1 MREGKKMENEIVET
15 DAASFGRFGDI
26 GRLLIAP
33 IAILIALVGGM
44 VFGVNID
51 LNDFVVPLVVLGCAS
66 LMATAPIFGE
76 KFIGD
81 KFSSSLISAIYL
93 LITIVVGSLVANFFG
108 GVVGFL
114 FSLIA
119 IVGFILVNSDRNE
132 EYVKFTFS
140 MVGLYAALGV
150 SGHAESMLPEIEV
163 FNSYSSDLN
172 GVRGVSAEMFF
183 TFWLLMTSLGFIAAI
198 LQRGILISPGKGS
211 WFTFLPSPESGI
223 KPVAPLL
230 VALSVWSFAH
240 ILTLLHFCA
249 LGSVS
254 EGVVEDLG
262 LTGEQMRLS
271 GMYVSVWW
279 ALFTGIFALI
289 AAFFYSER
297 WFTRSMLLGVTWV
310 LFSFGRF
317 QEQGFLNQFVAPD
330 DNGDRWTDLLNDG
343 IGMWLWLGITF
354 FSFVLVFYISTHQK
368 YGNKMNRTIGDL
380 GQARKF
386 WNANWS
392 SILIATAF
400 ITALTIRVVWNVLPA
415 MNALGTGGWD
425 LTGGSDPW
433 YMKRAID
440 YVIAE
445 QAHCIFDA
453 DRAYPIGDI
462 NPRPPLY
469 TWSLALGGLI
479 LSPILGMSAEQAVWW
494 SIGALPA
501 IYGALIV
508 FPVAGMAR
516 EVFGKGASVL
526 AAWLIA
532 FMPGHVSHTTFAL
545 ADHDAFV
552 LLFATVGFYYYIQAM
567 KNANEDRVLSESGWN
582 PAYMIEGFTKVW
594 DNQRLATSYAILSG
608 VSFAIVALAWKG
620 FVYAP
625 SILFVFYMIQILFNL
640 FRRRD
645 SMTITVLTVT
655 MLLALW
661 LTALPFY
668 MHPALG
674 LLLNGEFQA
683 MFYITGLIVISGYIV
698 CSARDKPWL
707 MVIGTVSVLVL
718 FPLFLLWLQ
727 WVLDY
732 SDIGATLFTGGG
744 YFSQNKIFGTIAE
757 AQAPSRGLL
766 FGSFGAFVFVAAL
779 CRGLGLTW
787 DGLRHRKLPELVL
800 AVWVLLAS
808 YMAWNAGRF
817 VYNATPVMA
826 IVSAGAFAWL
836 WKISGWDELVKQWRR
851 MGINTPSARYKS
863 GRKTLFR
870 NPGFIAIFMI
880 FIMVF
885 SQHATYGM
893 DAAIP
898 RGSEKAADVDE
909 ELYNIIPD
917 FLRWTNLVDGTAY
930 EDIQGYWFMN
940 SFGPGFNDYYWNSAY
955 DWLAQQDQ
963 FHEGVTDSSV
973 CVNDMDGTWDSE
985 LEKCL
990 MKFSDKPAFVSWWD
1004 YGFQALTQGQHP
1016 TVADNFQT
1024 GIPTAGNML
1033 LSRSQDDTVAMFI
1046 IRIGI
1051 GDVVHGGN
1059 GDDYSKEFKS
1069 TLLEHMST
1077 DEYNE
1082 YHLVTRELT
1091 QELAKDRMF
1100 EVYEWTEETTN
1111 QGILALA
1118 RGYVNTDGLKTDD
1131 YVWRIYEGEVQIG
1144 EDYSSEVEARSAFE
1158 DRTANREVLTEYVD
1172 DSTGETFGASHYVVG
1187 DYWYTA
1193 DIIEKYK
1200 DTGTS
1205 IHRQNSQIALGTQV
1219 LTGAL
1224 DSETLNDLY
1233 SDIISLD
1240 IYEVQDS
1247 EGAPGEMITRNHEI
1261 SYFAIDTRLYPMGG
1275 GAYSDSSYN
1284 RGNPTGIFYAPTILS
1299 GQNPDHFMD
1308 TVYETQR
1315 GSESIIERTAEDFN
1329 EQYKM
1334 DVLRSQSGGDV
1345 EVIQLVDVRYDHTE
1359 AFYDTM
1365 LARAYIGYGAADLGL
1380 TDYSGVI
1387 SASPKPLL
1395 SSSYSGT
1402 PESVLESAWPLP
1414 GAMMNHFVISN
1425 WYDERGNYDTFGLG
1439 EANFGVKVLKY
1450 YAGAEVCG
1458 TVSVPEL
1465 DTPIAGATLLVE
1477 RDGFSGEGVEDLD
1490 ARTYWIPIGTTTTD
1504 SDGNYC
1510 FTAPAGR
1517 IRVTAL
1523 TGEFDSSVDLM
1534 TIQSGELDI
1543 YSMNIDIIGQN
1554 PGERVINP
1562 ITGLLSEVSGMMWL
1576 GENEINV
1583 TANQAERISTT
1594 PLEAVNIELETSSA
1608 TGVVKWVGDGEF
1620 DGLPLVETDF
1630 VLQNLWNDEISYNVS
1645 TINKTV
1651 SGEDLV
1657 ISGVGTAVYSE
1668 HEGIIESAMELQ
1680 VTDFTGNYSRRL
1692 QVGQSYTGNGTWSGQ
1707 GVLDANWVE
1716 GDNISACENSTV
1728 AEGEDICSEGSG
1740 KYLING
1746 TAVGSGRF
1754 TADVVTEFTNYLTNA
1769 TFEAGG
1775 KFVGTG
1781 TFEGEA
1787 TYTGLGDYS
1796 GEMVVAGSFYANDI
1810 APGEYKMYAVFNNG
1824 RTSDVIE
1831 KITVGLDGSKD
1842 LDLSI
1847 AGLKVSGI
1855 ISDEEGNSLNT
1866 TVEIIDLDLESN
1878 QCTEINL
1885 NEGIWVDES
1894 GSLFSPGVT
1903 CLRFSSGE
1911 EGNVSIGPLSPGN
1924 YSVRVD
1930 LDGDNHYE
1938 LNTTLVE
1945 EDQVLSFDG
1954 EILDHGDVEFT
1965 ISPAVRN
1972 ETTPNQPDIIN
1983 VNEILVSF
1991 TSVENGEVI
2000 NATSNESGV
2009 VFVELPLGDWIM
2021 KSRTGENLL
2030 LWSEFSLEQ
2039 DDLNLDLFEF
2049 SKAVSINGYVAK
2061 IVTDV
2066 ENGTQVPQPLT
2077 SLPVNF
2083 RSGSIEVIVETNE
2096 SGEFELELPSGMEFD
2111 VTTLTPD
2118 NMVAAKHVNV
2128 SSDMENVN
2136 LIINEKL
2143 SLSYNYAGRVILNPN
2158 NVTYDNKIPD
2168 FENFEVFAE
2177 YVGTQG
2183 DQSLEMF
2190 MGVTWVS
2197 TVDSDGRYD
2206 FVLPT
2211 GNYSITVS
2219 EEMLGVPETILS
2231 ANQSVGTTIEALNW
2245 TVDAYPDPVAVQI
2258 RTFIDGGDEL
2268 FENGTPVSV
2277 DFRLIPVGI
2286 NQETI
2291 NITSE
2296 MFTEDG
2302 ILDMDL
2308 SFGQY
2313 YLEMDAQNVKNG
2325 SEFDTIFAITP
2336 DPISIGVSG
2345 IEDPIDLVLQS
2356 LWKVDIEIKEQNF
2369 APAENVTVVFD
2380 YTDSENFLLDLR
2392 MESDSNGTILDYVPA
2407 GNYTVT
2413 IGPYDV
2419 EGTTQSFRALVHIDS
2434 NSENRTFEWRTLEVA
2449 NLNLTLLELV
2459 GISNHSLL
2467 KGVSLTSVSND
2478 GLGEVTL
2485 PLSNQ
2490 TAIVSAQLY
2499 PGDWSLKLN
2508 YTDEF
2513 NGVRWILD
2521 EYALGDLSE
2530 NETIDADIELSRYVE
2545 ISGNVYWDFNE
2556 DGEYQTG
2563 EELDES
2569 EVKLDSEEFES
2580 LNMTTGSDGKWSFYV
2595 PANNNYTINVSR
2607 LGFTYNNT
2615 LIVEVENTSI
2625 NKEDL
2630 DVSLDADTVF
2640 VSGKIDIQYGFE
2652 SLSDDI
2658 ITDMSVE
2665 LIPAADEGYERE
2677 NVDISISVNED
2688 GDIVWNATV
2697 APGKWVFHAE
2707 APSFHMV
2714 VYDAFEAEIIDG
2726 GEHNTTIKAG
2736 GYLPISTR
2744 WTDFSGDERD
2754 VLTLESTNSTITG
2767 LVPLTLTLNEAKWNI
2782 TVSETAEIWL
2792 LPAGSLQISGEFT
2805 ALEMEM
2811 EMEYVGDT
2819 ISGAYPPGFAEDGSL
2834 AVVTSAEA
2842 VVEFNRVLTHD
2853 VEFSITQISSNN
2865 EIIDYVEDEMI
2876 NATVRDLNG
2885 DGITDEYYDIEVS
2898 IDITY
2903 AGNLASEN
2911 YTFMSSVSVSD
2922 KDDWLVTFEVGDT
2935 FEDIKNMSL
2944 GISESPSNGELLM
2957 KIKLPSGED
2966 SISYETGHNI
2976 RIIATSTSGH
2986 SSNFDLKVHIPQ
2998 DYSIEATGP
3007 DVVGMT
3013 SGGGT
3018 TAFDIKVDN
3027 LGNGDDNVFF
3037 EIDSS
3042 ELPDGWSVS
3051 EPMSRVIPANGTSDV
3066 GFTVTMPEF
3075 TFEGS
3080 YTIIVN
3086 VTSESGI
3093 MVPVNV
3099 LVQVAEADLRM
3110 DTPSMGPGGG
3120 IIHQPVDFSILVHND
3135 GLISAEGVTVTGYIE
3150 ELNITAVSLPITILP
3165 ESNETIT
3172 VLFDTDEIGAGEYK
3186 FTFTIDAGETPLI
3199 ENPEPVE
3206 LNQVK
3211 FTADNEAKQPNIV
3224 PIIIVLVFALGI
3236 YSFIKS
3242 RRTGS
3247 GPGF

>member
-1 MREGKKMENEIVET
+1 MENEIEET
-15 DAASFGRFGDI
+15 NAVSFSRFGDI

-33 IAILIALVGGM
+33 IAILVALVGGM

-81 KFSSSLISAIYL
+81 KLSSSLISVIYL
-93 LITIVVGSLVANFFG
+93 LITVVAGSLVANFFG

-132 EYVKFTFS
+132 EYVIFTFS
-140 MVGLYAALGV
+140 MVGFYAALGV

-198 LQRGILISPGKGS
+198 LQRGVLIPPGKGS

-249 LGSVS
+249 LGNVS

-279 ALFTGIFALI
+279 ALFTGIFAMI
-289 AAFFYSER
+289 AAFFYSEK
-297 WFTRSMLLGVTWV
+297 WFTRSMLLGVTWI

-400 ITALTIRVVWNVLPA
+400 ITALTIRIVWNVLPA

-445 QAHCIFDA
+445 QAHFIFDA

-479 LSPILGMSAEQAVWW
+479 LSPVLGMSAEQAVWW
-494 SIGALPA
+494 SVGALPA

-625 SILFVFYMIQILFNL
+625 SILFVFYMVQILFNL

-645 SMTITVLTVT
+645 SMTITVLTIT
-655 MLLALW
+655 MLLTLW

-727 WVLDY
+727 WVLEY
-732 SDIGATLFTGGG
+732 SDLGATLFTGGG

-766 FGSFGAFVFVAAL
+766 FGSFGAFVFIAAL

-826 IVSAGAFAWL
+826 IVGAGAFAWL

-851 MGINTPSARYKS
+851 MGINTPSARFKS
-863 GRKTLFR
+863 GRKTFFR
-870 NPGFIAIFMI
+870 NPGFVAIFMI

-909 ELYNIIPD
+909 ELYNLIPD
-917 FLRWTNLVDGTAY
+917 FLRWSKLVDGTAY

-963 FHEGVTDSSV
+963 FHDGVTDSLV
-973 CVNDMDGTWDSE
+973 CENEMDGTWDSE

-1069 TLLEHMST
+1069 TLLKHMHQ
-1077 DEYNE
+1077 DEYDE
-1082 YHLVTRELT
+1082 FHLVTRELT

-1131 YVWRIYEGEVQIG
+1131 YVWRIYEGEAQIG
-1144 EDYSSEVEARSAFE
+1144 EDYTSEVEARSTFE
-1158 DRTANREVLTEYVD
+1158 DRTANRDVLTEYVD
-1172 DSTGETFGASHYVVG
+1172 DSTGETFDASHYVVG

-1193 DIIEKYK
+1193 DIIEKYM

-1275 GAYSDSSYN
+1275 GAYSDSNYN

-1439 EANFGVKVLKY
+1439 EANFGVKILKY

-1554 PGERVINP
+1554 PGERVVNP

-1608 TGVVKWVGDGEF
+1608 SGVVKWVGEGEF

-1630 VLQNLWNDEISYNVS
+1630 VLQNLWNDEISYDVS

-1668 HEGIIESAMELQ
+1668 HEGIIESVMELQ

-1728 AEGEDICSEGSG
+1728 AEGENICSEGSG

-1754 TADVVTEFTNYLTNA
+1754 TSDVVTEFTNYLTNA

-1775 KFVGTG
+1775 RFVGTG

-1787 TYTGLGDYS
+1787 TYTGIGDYS
-1796 GEMVVAGSFYANDI
+1796 GEMVIAGSFYANDI

-1831 KITVGLDGSKD
+1831 KITVGLDGSQG

-1866 TVEIIDLDLESN
+1866 TVEIIDLDLDSDE
-1878 QCTEINL
+1878 CTEINL

-1930 LDGDNHYE
+1930 LDGDAHYE

-1945 EDQVLSFDG
+1945 EDQGFSFDG

-1972 ETTPNQPDIIN
+1972 ETTPNQPDIID
-1983 VNEILVSF
+1983 VNDILVSF
-1991 TSVENGEVI
+1991 TSVENGDVI
-2000 NATSNESGV
+2000 NATSNESGAI
-2009 VFVELPLGDWIM
+2009 FAELPLGDWIM
-2021 KSRTGENLL
+2021 KSRTGDNLL

-2039 DDLNLDLFEF
+2039 EDLNLDLFEF
-2049 SKAVSINGYVAK
+2049 SKAVSINGYVAN

-2096 SGEFELELPSGMEFD
+2096 DGEFELELPSGMEFD
-2111 VTTLTPD
+2111 VTTLTPN
-2118 NMVAAKHVNV
+2118 NMVAAKHVNI
-2128 SSDMENVN
+2128 SADMENVN

-2183 DQSLEMF
+2183 DQTLEMF

-2245 TVDAYPDPVAVQI
+2245 TVDAFPAPVTVQI

-2268 FENGTPVSV
+2268 FENGTPVSI
-2277 DFRLIPVGI
+2277 DFRLIPAGI

-2291 NITSE
+2291 NVTSE

-2302 ILDMDL
+2302 ILEMDL

-2313 YLEMDAQNVKNG
+2313 YLEMDVQNVKNG
-2325 SEFDTIFAITP
+2325 SEFDTLFAITP

-2345 IEDPIDLVLQS
+2345 IEDTIDLVLQS

-2380 YTDSENFLLDLR
+2380 YTDSDNFLLDLR

-2419 EGTTQSFRALVHIDS
+2419 DGTTQSFRALVYIDS

-2449 NLNLTLLELV
+2449 NLNLTLFEL
-2459 GISNHSLL
+2459 GKITNYSLL
-2467 KGVSLTSVSND
+2467 KGVSLTAVSND

-2490 TAIVSAQLY
+2490 TAMVSAQLY

-2513 NGVRWILD
+2513 NGVRWILED
-2521 EYALGDLSE
+2521 YALGDLSE
-2530 NETIDADIELSRYVE
+2530 NETITADIELSRYVE

-2556 DGEYQTG
+2556 DGEYQIG
-2563 EELDES
+2563 EELEES
-2569 EVKLDSEEFES
+2569 EVKLDSDGFES
-2580 LNMTTGSDGKWSFYV
+2580 LNMTTGSDGEWSFYV
-2595 PANNNYTINVSR
+2595 PANNNYSINVSR
-2607 LGFTYNNT
+2607 LGFTYNDT

-2630 DVSLDADTVF
+2630 DVSLDADNVF

-2652 SLSDDI
+2652 SISDDI
-2658 ITDMSVE
+2658 ITDMSVK

-2677 NVDISISVNED
+2677 NVEISISVNGD
-2688 GDIVWNATV
+2688 GEIVWNATV

-2754 VLTLESTNSTITG
+2754 IITLESTNSTITD
-2767 LVPLTLTLNEAKWNI
+2767 LVPLTLTLNDAKWNI

-2811 EMEYVGDT
+2811 EMEYIGDT

-2853 VEFSITQISSNN
+2853 VEFSITQIISNN

-2876 NATVRDLNG
+2876 NATIRDLNG

-2911 YTFMSSVSVSD
+2911 YTFMASVSGSD
-2922 KDDWLVTFEVGDT
+2922 KDDWLVEFEVGDT
-2935 FEDIKNMSL
+2935 FEEIKNMSF
-2944 GISESPSNGELLM
+2944 GISESPSNGELLI
-2957 KIKLPSGED
+2957 KIKLPNGEN
-2966 SISYETGHNI
+2966 SISYDTGHNI
-2976 RIIATSTSGH
+2976 RIIATSTTGH

-3013 SGGGT
+3013 AGGGT

-3051 EPMSRVIPANGTSDV
+3051 EPLSRVIPANGTSDV

-3080 YTIIVN
+3080 YTIVVN
-3086 VTSESGI
+3086 VTSESGS

-3099 LVQVAEADLRM
+3099 LVQVAEANLRM

-3150 ELNITAVSLPITILP
+3150 ELNITAVSQPITILP

-3172 VLFDTDEIGAGEYK
+3172 VLFNTDQIDAGEYK
-3186 FTFTIDAGETPLI
+3186 FTFTIDAGETPLV
-3199 ENPEPVE
+3199 ENPEPVV

-3224 PIIIVLVFALGI
+3224 PIIIVLIFAFGI
-3236 YSFIKS
+3236 YSFVKS

>member
-1 MREGKKMENEIVET
+1 MENEIEET
-15 DAASFGRFGDI
+15 NAVSFGRFGDI

-51 LNDFVVPLVVLGCAS
+51 MNDFVVPLVVLGCAS

-76 KFIGD
+76 KFVGD
-81 KFSSSLISAIYL
+81 KLSSSLTSFIYL
-93 LITIVVGSLVANFFG
+93 LVSVVVGSLVANFFG
-108 GVVGFL
+108 GLVGFL
-114 FSLIA
+114 FAIIA
-119 IVGFILVNSDRNE
+119 IFGFIFVKFGRNE
-132 EYVKFTFS
+132 EYVIFTFS
-140 MVGLYAALGV
+140 MIGFYAAIGV
-150 SGHAESMLPEIEV
+150 SGHAESLLPEIELI
-163 FNSYSSDLN
+163 NSYSSDMN
-172 GVRGVSAEMFF
+172 GLRGVSAEMFF
-183 TFWLLMTSLGFIAAI
+183 TFWFLMTSLGFITAI
-198 LQRGILISPGKGS
+198 LQRGILLSPGKGS
-211 WFTFLPSPESGI
+211 WFKFLPSPESGF
-223 KPVAPLL
+223 KPIAPLL
-230 VALSVWSFAH
+230 VALGVWSFAH
-240 ILTLLHFCA
+240 VLTLLHFLA
-249 LGSVS
+249 LGNVS
-254 EGVVEDLG
+254 DSVVEDLG

-279 ALFTGIFALI
+279 ALFTGIFAII
-289 AAFFYSER
+289 AAFFYSEK
-297 WFTRSMLLGVTWV
+297 WFTRSMLLGATWL

-317 QEQGFLNQFVAPD
+317 QEQGFLNQFVTPN
-330 DNGDRWTDLLNDG
+330 DNGERWTDLLNDG
-343 IGMWLWLGITF
+343 IGMWIWLGITF
-354 FSFVLVFYISTHQK
+354 FSFVLVFYVSTHQK

-392 SILIATAF
+392 SILIGLAF
-400 ITALTIRVVWNVLPA
+400 ITALAIRVVWNVLPA

-445 QAHCIFDA
+445 HAHFIFDA

-479 LSPILGMSAEQAVWW
+479 LSPILGISAENAVWW
-494 SIGALPA
+494 SVGALPA
-501 IYGALIV
+501 IYGALII

-516 EVFGKGASVL
+516 EVFGKGAGVL

-567 KNANEDRVLSESGWN
+567 KNTNEDRILSNSSWK
-582 PAYMIEGFTKVW
+582 PSYMIEGFTKVW

-625 SILFVFYMIQILFNL
+625 SIIFVFYMIQILFNL

-645 SMTITVLTVT
+645 SMAITVLTVT

-683 MFYITGLIVISGYIV
+683 MFYITGLILISGYIV

-707 MVIGTVSVLVL
+707 MVIGTVSALVV

-727 WVLDY
+727 WSLNY
-732 SDIGATLFTGGG
+732 SDLGATLFTGGG

-766 FGSFGAFVFVAAL
+766 FGSFGAFIFVAAL
-779 CRGLGLTW
+779 CRGFGLTW

-826 IVSAGAFAWL
+826 IVGAGALAWL
-836 WKISGWDELVKQWRR
+836 WKVSNWDEMIKQWRR
-851 MGINTPSARYKS
+851 MGINTPGARFTS
-863 GRKTLFR
+863 GRKTVIK

-898 RGSEKAADVDE
+898 RGSEKASDVDE
-909 ELYNIIPD
+909 ELYNLIPD

-930 EDIQGYWFMN
+930 EDVQGYWFMN

-963 FHEGVTDSSV
+963 YHEGVNDSSI
-973 CVNDMDGTWDSE
+973 CENEMDGSWNSDIG
-985 LEKCL
+985 KCM

-1033 LSRSQDDTVAMFI
+1033 LSRSQDDLVAMFI
-1046 IRIGI
+1046 IRVGI
-1051 GDVVHGGN
+1051 GDVVHGGD
-1059 GDDYSKEFKS
+1059 GSDYSKQFEKVMLDSLSSQEYDEF
-1069 TLLEHMST
+1069 
-1077 DEYNE
+1077 
-1082 YHLVTRELT
+1082 HLVTRELT
-1091 QELAKDRMF
+1091 QELAKERMF

-1131 YVWRIYEGEVQIG
+1131 YVWRIYEGEVQLG
-1144 EDYSSEVEARSAFE
+1144 EDYTSEAEARSAFE
-1158 DRTANREVLTEYVD
+1158 DRTANREIMTEYVD
-1172 DSTGETFGASHYVVG
+1172 DSSGETFDQSHYVVG
-1187 DYWYTA
+1187 DYWYTS
-1193 DIIEKYK
+1193 DIINKYN
-1200 DTGTS
+1200 DAGTS

-1219 LTGAL
+1219 LTGSL
-1224 DSETLNDLY
+1224 DSEELNDLY
-1233 SDIISLD
+1233 NAIIGLD

-1275 GAYSDSSYN
+1275 GAYSDSSFN

-1450 YAGAEVCG
+1450 YAGTEVCG

-1477 RDGFSGEGVEDLD
+1477 RDAFSGEGSEDLD

-1504 SDGNYC
+1504 SDGDYC

-1523 TGEFDSSVDLM
+1523 TGEFDSAADLL

-1543 YSMNIDIIGQN
+1543 YTMNLDIIGQN
-1554 PGERVINP
+1554 SGERVVNP

-1576 GENEINV
+1576 GENEINI
-1583 TANQAERISTT
+1583 TANQAERVSTT

-1608 TGVVKWVGDGEF
+1608 SGVVKWVGDGEF
-1620 DGLPLVETDF
+1620 AGLPLVETDF
-1630 VLQNLWNDEISYNVS
+1630 VLENLWNDEISYDVS

-1657 ISGVGTAVYSE
+1657 ISGDGTAVFSE
-1668 HEGIIESAMELQ
+1668 YEGIIESNKEIQ

-1692 QVGQSYTGNGTWSGQ
+1692 QVGQSYTGNGTWSGE
-1707 GVLDANWVE
+1707 GSLDASWVD

-1728 AEGEDICSEGSG
+1728 PAGEEVCSEGSG
-1740 KYLING
+1740 QYLING
-1746 TAVGSGRF
+1746 TAVASGRF
-1754 TADVVTEFTNYLTNA
+1754 TSGALTEFTTYLTNA

-1775 KFVGTG
+1775 RFVGKG

-1787 TYTGLGDYS
+1787 SYTGIGDYS
-1796 GEMVVAGSFYANDI
+1796 GDMVVAGSFYANDI

-1831 KITVGLDGSKD
+1831 KITVGLEGSKD

-1855 ISDEEGNSLNT
+1855 ISDEDGLALNT
-1866 TVEIIDLDLESN
+1866 TVEILDLDLESDD
-1878 QCTEINL
+1878 CTDVNL
-1885 NEGIWVDES
+1885 DDGIWVDNS

-1930 LDGDNHYE
+1930 LDGDNQYE
-1938 LNTTLVE
+1938 LNRTLVE
-1945 EDQVLSFDG
+1945 EDDILSFNG
-1954 EILDHGDVEFT
+1954 VILEHGDVEFT

-1972 ETTPNQPDIIN
+1972 ETTPNQPDIIDASG
-1983 VNEILVSF
+1983 ILVSF
-1991 TSVENGEVI
+1991 TSVENGNVV
-2000 NATSNESGV
+2000 NATSNETGV

-2021 KSRTGENLL
+2021 KSRTGEDLL
-2030 LWSEFSLEQ
+2030 LWSEFNLEQ
-2039 DDLNLDLFEF
+2039 EELNLDLFEF
-2049 SKAVSINGYVAK
+2049 SKAVMVNGYVAK
-2061 IVTDV
+2061 IVTD
-2066 ENGTQVPQPLT
+2066 ENGTQVPQSLN

-2083 RSGSIEVIVETNE
+2083 RSGSIEVIVETNGE
-2096 SGEFELELPSGMEFD
+2096 GEFELELPSGMEFD

-2118 NMVAAKHVNV
+2118 KMVAAKHVNI
-2128 SSDMENVN
+2128 STDMDDIN

-2158 NVTYDNKIPD
+2158 NVTYDNRIPD
-2168 FENFEVFAE
+2168 FETFEVFAE

-2183 DQSLEMF
+2183 DSSLDMF

-2197 TVDSDGRYD
+2197 SVDSDGRYD
-2206 FVLPT
+2206 FILPT

-2219 EEMLGVPETILS
+2219 EEMLGVSETILS
-2231 ANQSVGTTIEALNW
+2231 ANQSVGTTPDALNW
-2245 TVDAYPDPVAVQI
+2245 TVDAFPDPVSVQI
-2258 RTFIDGGDEL
+2258 RTFIDGGDKL

-2277 DFRLIPVGI
+2277 EFRLISTGVDQEII
-2286 NQETI
+2286 NV
-2291 NITSE
+2291 TSE

-2313 YLEMDAQNVKNG
+2313 YLEMDAQDVKNG

-2345 IEDPIDLVLQS
+2345 IEEPVDLVLQS
-2356 LWKVDIEIKEQNF
+2356 LWKVEIDIKDQSF

-2380 YTDSENFLLDLR
+2380 YTDNENFLLDLR
-2392 MESDSNGTILDYVPA
+2392 VDSDSNGTVLHYVPA

-2413 IGPYDV
+2413 IGPNDV
-2419 EGTTQSFRALVHIDS
+2419 DGTTQSFRALVTIDE
-2434 NSENRTFEWRTLEVA
+2434 NPDNRTFEWRTLEVA
-2449 NLNLTLLELV
+2449 KLNLTLFELG
-2459 GISNHSLL
+2459 GISNDSLL
-2467 KGVSLTSVSND
+2467 KGISLTAVSND

-2490 TAIVSAQLY
+2490 TAFVSATLF
-2499 PGDWSLKLN
+2499 PGDWNLKLN
-2508 YTDEF
+2508 YTDDF

-2521 EYALGDLSE
+2521 DYSVGVLSE
-2530 NETIDADIELSRYVE
+2530 NETFTGDLELTRYVE

-2556 DGEYQTG
+2556 DGEFQNG

-2569 EVKLDSEEFES
+2569 EIEVNSNEFET
-2580 LNMTTGSDGKWSFYV
+2580 LNMTTGTDGSWSFYV
-2595 PANNNYTINVSR
+2595 PANDNYTVNVSR
-2607 LGFTYNNT
+2607 LGFTYNNS
-2615 LIVEVENTSI
+2615 LVVEVENNSI
-2625 NKEDL
+2625 NQEGL
-2630 DVSLDADTVF
+2630 DVSLDADNVL
-2640 VSGKIDIQYGFE
+2640 VSGKIEIQYGFE
-2652 SLSDDI
+2652 SISDDI

-2677 NVDISISVNED
+2677 NVDISIEINED
-2688 GDIVWNATV
+2688 GEIVWNATV

-2707 APSFHMV
+2707 SPNYHMV

-2754 VLTLESTNSTITG
+2754 ILSLESTNSTITD

-2792 LPAGSLQISGEFT
+2792 LPAGSLQISGEFNV
-2805 ALEMEM
+2805 LEMNM

-2819 ISGAYPPGFAEDGSL
+2819 LTGAFPPGFGDDGSL
-2834 AVVTSAEA
+2834 SIVTSAEA
-2842 VVEFNRVLTHD
+2842 VVEFNRVLIHD
-2853 VEFSITQISSNN
+2853 VEFSISQIISNG
-2865 EIIDYVEDEMI
+2865 ETVDYVEDEMI
-2876 NATVRDLNG
+2876 NATIRDLDG
-2885 DGITDEYYDIEVS
+2885 DGITDDYYDIEITMD
-2898 IDITY
+2898 IDY
-2903 AGNLASEN
+2903 LGNIATEN
-2911 YTFMSSVSVSD
+2911 YTFMASVSGAD

-2935 FEDIKNMSL
+2935 FEEFKNMSF
-2944 GISESPSNGELLM
+2944 GISESPSSGEILV
-2957 KIKLPSGED
+2957 KIKLPNGEN
-2966 SISYETGHNI
+2966 SISYDTGHNV
-2976 RIIATSTSGH
+2976 RILATSSTGE
-2986 SSNFDLKVHIPQ
+2986 SSSFDIKVHIPQ
-2998 DYSIEATGP
+2998 EYSIQANGP
-3007 DVVGMT
+3007 ETVGMT

-3018 TAFDIKVDN
+3018 SAFNVNVDN

-3042 ELPDGWSVS
+3042 ELPETWSVS
-3051 EPMSRVIPANGTSDV
+3051 APMSRTIPANGTSAV

-3075 TFEGS
+3075 TYEGS
-3080 YTIIVN
+3080 YTIVVN
-3086 VTSESGI
+3086 VTSESGLK
-3093 MVPVNV
+3093 VPVEV

-3135 GLISAEGVTVTGYIE
+3135 GLIPAEGVIVTGYLE
-3150 ELNITAVSLPITILP
+3150 ELNLTATSLPITILQ

-3186 FTFTIDAGETPLI
+3186 FTFTIDAGTTPTVST
-3199 ENPEPVE
+3199 PEPVE

-3224 PIIIVLVFALGI
+3224 PIIIVLIFALGI

-3242 RRTGS
+3242 RRTGA